1 MLSMEV
7 SALLLLLEVL
17 GYFTM
22 FSVDATNMQWA
33 QLFTFI
39 EGQIYVK
46 TQVEVLHLKQAP

>member
-1 MLSMEV
+1 MLSMGV

-17 GYFTM
+17 GYFTL
-22 FSVDATNMQWA
+22 FSVDPTNMRWA

-46 TQVEVLHLKQAP
+46 T